1 MCQDGSAE
9 FISASLC
16 SLAAESEQ
24 AAQSLSERFLQC
36 RIERDGAV
44 QERRADAFDRDGR
57 RAYRVLRRHRPRMG
71 RRTRGVALLLA
82 IAVEECGGLTRLSV
96 HRDAH
101 LARRLAIL
109 RAPIQIVD
117 GQEEGRTLVPPEIPA
132 PEYDFRLCQR
142 EAVLQIGD
150 EPLCEDVVDH
160 LCTRDVV
167 CHRCDAEE
175 SLGKRGIERNH
186 RAEIPRVEPVE
197 QMDVVECRVG
207 TRPVDNLLIR
217 LEIAAIAVDGHLDAE
232 IGERER
238 DVDRRHLG
246 ADAPLDVLICKLL
259 RELLCEHARRVLRLR
274 HRDDER
280 NRLLRHILRA
290 DAHDELTPIC
300 AGAYE
305 LLVLERIVAVVARKE
320 MLRRIP
326 RELAATEGA
335 DEREPA
341 DTRKRIRRCIVPES
355 QLICNA
361 VLAVSLTQHTRVVRI
376 NPRHY
381 LDVTELHRAIY
392 DLYRLVTE
400 RDRRRPKLRRLPPRS
415 RRAAECTDIRRCLL
429 VGVHRSAAAAAL
441 DRANLL
447 GHETHLPFDG

>member
-1 MCQDGSAE
+1 M
-9 FISASLC
+9 
-16 SLAAESEQ
+16 
-24 AAQSLSERFLQC
+24 
-36 RIERDGAV
+36 

-57 RAYRVLRRHRPRMG
+57 RAHRVLRRHRPRMG

-82 IAVEECGGLTRLSV
+82 IAVEECGGFACLSV

-117 GQEEGRTLVPPEIPA
+117 GQEERRTLVPPEIPA

-142 EAVLQIGD
+142 EAVLQIRD
-150 EPLCEDVVDH
+150 KPLCEDVVDH

-186 RAEIPRVEPVE
+186 CAEIPRVEAVE
-197 QMDVVECRVG
+197 QMDVVERRVG

-246 ADAPLDVLICKLL
+246 ADTPLDVLICKLL

-280 NRLLRHILRA
+280 NRLLWHILRA

-326 RELAATEGA
+326 RELAAAERA
-335 DEREPA
+335 HERELTDA
-341 DTRKRIRRCIVPES
+341 RERRCRRLIPECE
-355 QLICNA
+355 LARDA
-361 VLAVSLTQHTRVVRI
+361 VLAVFLTENPLVVRI
-376 NPRHY
+376 DPRHH
-381 LDVTELHRAIY
+381 LDVSELHRAVHG
-392 DLYRLVTE
+392 LHRLVTE

-447 GHETHLPFDG
+447 RHETHLPFDDRNWTCFLHSSMKGVICELS

>member
-1 MCQDGSAE
+1 MTNG
-9 FISASLC
+9 I
-16 SLAAESEQ
+16 
-24 AAQSLSERFLQC
+24 
-36 RIERDGAV
+36 
-44 QERRADAFDRDGR
+44 AFSG
-57 RAYRVLRRHRPRMG
+57 
-71 RRTRGVALLLA
+71 
-82 IAVEECGGLTRLSV
+82 
-96 HRDAH
+96 
-101 LARRLAIL
+101 
-109 RAPIQIVD
+109 
-117 GQEEGRTLVPPEIPA
+117 
-132 PEYDFRLCQR
+132 
-142 EAVLQIGD
+142 
-150 EPLCEDVVDH
+150 
-160 LCTRDVV
+160 
-167 CHRCDAEE
+167 
-175 SLGKRGIERNH
+175 
-186 RAEIPRVEPVE
+186 
-197 QMDVVECRVG
+197 
-207 TRPVDNLLIR
+207 
-217 LEIAAIAVDGHLDAE
+217 
-232 IGERER
+232 
-238 DVDRRHLG
+238 
-246 ADAPLDVLICKLL
+246 
-259 RELLCEHARRVLRLR
+259 
-274 HRDDER
+274 
-280 NRLLRHILRA
+280 ILRA

-326 RELAATEGA
+326 RELAAAEGA